1 MKRHLLFALLMLAA
15 PSMAQPV
22 SDQAANEFVDSHAAV
37 AHSGKIARWEDPICP
52 QVTGLPANFTKFI
65 AKRLREVASQVGA
78 PVDPDETGCKSNIE
92 IVFTATPQDLLNS
105 IREKQPIR
113 LGYYDNEAQADEMAK
128 VKHVIQAWHAT
139 QQVDLRGNRMVESR
153 NPIRTN
159 GRDLNLTA
167 SDGRRTGDSVHS
179 TYLSGVVVADP
190 NKLVDYEIGTLADH
204 IAMLAL
210 AQPANMDVCQ
220 ELPSILDMT
229 NPTCRK
235 DKPVKALTAADTGYL
250 QGLYKTLQ
258 AGASLRGEKDSIAYQ
273 IKQVMAK
280 P

>member
-1 MKRHLLFALLMLAA
+1 
-15 PSMAQPV
+15 
-22 SDQAANEFVDSHAAV
+22 
-37 AHSGKIARWEDPICP
+37 
-52 QVTGLPANFTKFI
+52 
-65 AKRLREVASQVGA
+65 
-78 PVDPDETGCKSNIE
+78 
-92 IVFTATPQDLLNS
+92 
-105 IREKQPIR
+105 
-113 LGYYDNEAQADEMAK
+113 
-128 VKHVIQAWHAT
+128 
-139 QQVDLRGNRMVESR
+139 MVESR

-167 SDGRRTGDSVHS
+167 SDGRRTGDGVHS

-210 AQPANMDVCQ
+210 TQPANMDVCQ

-235 DKPVKALTAADTGYL
+235 DKPVKALTAADIGYL